1 VRPDS
6 PRLGRRLRCLS
17 RLWYDLHASDFEQG
31 VRDDIYLGIACFD
44 CVRCPDPSKSDD
56 TFFFEDLMATVGFNG
71 LTVAAFE
78 SRMAAEMA
86 RLIERYGGQPH
97 VAPALREI
105 PLSDNTAVLE
115 FGKRLLA
122 GHFEMVILLTG
133 AGTRTMVEILRARY
147 PLESIKTAIARTTVV
162 ARGPKPVA
170 ALKELGLTPSI
181 TVPEPNTWRDILQV
195 LDEGGSLIEVRI
207 AVQEYGVSNPDL
219 LAALRERGA
228 QITPVP
234 IYKWALPEDTA
245 PLRRVLDAIVAGQV
259 DVLLITNAAQ
269 IDHVMQLLEQEGTTA
284 QFKEACR
291 KKMVVASIGPTASER
306 LRHYGLPIDFEPSHS
321 KMGVLVKEASE
332 RAHALLI
339 PKRRMQNDQ
348 C

>member
-1 VRPDS
+1 
-6 PRLGRRLRCLS
+6 
-17 RLWYDLHASDFEQG
+17 
-31 VRDDIYLGIACFD
+31 
-44 CVRCPDPSKSDD
+44 
-56 TFFFEDLMATVGFNG
+56 MATVGFNG
-71 LTVAAFE
+71 LNVAAFE

-97 VAPALREI
+97 VAPAMREI

-133 AGTRTMVEILRARY
+133 VGTKTMIEILR
-147 PLESIKTAIARTTVV
+147 TAHTLDSVKAAITRTTVV

-195 LDEGGSLIEVRI
+195 LDERGSLIEVRI

-219 LAALRERGA
+219 LAALRQRGA
-228 QITPVP
+228 QVTPVP
-234 IYKWALPEDTA
+234 IYKWALPDDIA
-245 PLRRVLDAIVAGQV
+245 PLRRVLNAIVTGQV
-259 DVLLITNAAQ
+259 NVLLITNAAQ

-291 KKMVVASIGPTASER
+291 KMIVASIGPTASER
-306 LRHYGLPIDFEPSHS
+306 LRHYDLPVDLEPSHS

-332 RAHALLI
+332 QAARLL
-339 PKRRMQNDQ
+339 PSKRSES
-348 C
+348 